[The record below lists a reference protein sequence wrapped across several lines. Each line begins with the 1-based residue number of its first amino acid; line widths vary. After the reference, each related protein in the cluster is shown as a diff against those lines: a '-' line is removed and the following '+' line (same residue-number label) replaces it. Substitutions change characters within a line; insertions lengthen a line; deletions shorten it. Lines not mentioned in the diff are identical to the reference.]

1 MRSLKS
7 MLLAASLTAIL
18 FGLSSADRPA
28 TPSAPANNYPTDSLA
43 NCIRAVLA
51 GPAAGRVWPLAVA
64 DEPAVQAFYA
74 RRSYA
79 PAWCEGTGAGPKGR
93 AALAL
98 LTQAGDYGLTPARYH
113 VLQLRALADSLA
125 QPAGAGRV
133 ARLARFEV
141 LLTDGVVQFALHL
154 RRGQLHAFTPSPLE
168 KAGVPFEPAAWV
180 ARALAAPGFAAAM
193 LRCQPPQREYRELQQ
208 ALARWRRQ
216 PAGRN
221 AQAAHSR
228 RAQQMALTLERWR
241 WAAIPESEY
250 LLVNLPAYRLEV
262 VQKGRLR
269 LSQRIIIGR
278 PGRPTPTLNSQVT
291 SFTIA
296 PEWSVPRSVAV
307 RHILPYLKANA
318 RYAPEQDFLAN
329 NNYRL
334 YDAQGRPVNPASVNW
349 LAITAQN
356 FPYTIRQS
364 PGCGNMLGNII
375 FRFPNPYGL
384 YLSDAPEPK
393 RFAHAYRALEEGCVN
408 LERPMHLAAYLLG
421 PDSTSAA
428 LPTEAQCEANP
439 QPRTIFL
446 KRPLPLH
453 VRYATCAVVA
463 GRLRFYPDV
472 YGQDATL
479 RQQLL
484 NSLATAQRSALAGR
498 SQRRNT
504 AANKDD
510 GAVLAGQP
518 E

>member
-1 MRSLKS
+1 
-7 MLLAASLTAIL
+7 MLLAASLTTIL

-28 TPSAPANNYPTDSLA
+28 ALSAPATNYPTDSLTTRIKTLLTGPTA
-43 NCIRAVLA
+43 GQVL
-51 GPAAGRVWPLAVA
+51 PMTLADGA
-64 DEPAVQAFYA
+64 AVQAFYA
-74 RRSYA
+74 KRTYSA
-79 PAWCEGTGAGPKGR
+79 AWCEGAGTGAKGR

-98 LTQAGDYGLTPARYH
+98 LARAGDYGLTPALYH
-113 VLQLRALADSLA
+113 VPQLTALADSLA
-125 QPAGAGRV
+125 HPATAAGQV
-133 ARLARFEV
+133 ARMARFEV

-168 KAGVPFEPAAWV
+168 KAGVPFRPTVWV
-180 ARALAAPGFAAAM
+180 ARALAAPSFTAAL

-216 PAGRN
+216 PGGRN
-221 AQAAHSR
+221 PAAHKR

-241 WAAIPESEY
+241 WAAIPGSEY

-262 VQKGRLR
+262 VRKGRVR

-278 PGRPTPTLNSQVT
+278 PGQPTPTLNSRIT

-296 PEWSVPRSVAV
+296 PEWNVPRSVAV

-318 RYAPEQDFLAN
+318 RYSPEQDFLAN

-334 YDAQGRPVNPASVNW
+334 FDAQGRPVNQASVNW
-349 LAITAQN
+349 QAITAQN

-364 PGCGNMLGNII
+364 PGCGNLLGNII

-393 RFAHAYRALEEGCVN
+393 RFSNQYRALEEGCVH

-453 VRYATCAVVA
+453 VRYATCAVEA

-479 RQQLL
+479 RRQLL
-484 NSLATAQRSALAGR
+484 NMQTAAQRSAQASLT
-498 SQRRNT
+498 QRRSAPAKGAGDT
-504 AANKDD
+504 A
-510 GAVLAGQP
+510 LAGQR

>member
-1 MRSLKS
+1 MRPLKF
-7 MLLAASLTAIL
+7 MLLAASLMPL
-18 FGLSSADRPA
+18 LLGLTSTDRPA
-28 TPSAPANNYPTDSLA
+28 VPSTPATNYPADSLTSRIQSLFA
-43 NCIRAVLA
+43 K
-51 GPAAGRVWPLAVA
+51 PAAGRVLPFALA
-64 DEPAVQAFYA
+64 DGPAVQAFYA
-74 RRSYA
+74 KRNYSA
-79 PAWCEGTGAGPKGR
+79 AWCEGAGAGAKGR

-98 LTQAGDYGLTPARYH
+98 LNQADDYGLTPALYH
-113 VLQLRALADSLA
+113 VPLLKALADSLA
-125 QPAGAGRV
+125 QPAGTAGQV
-133 ARLARFEV
+133 ARLARFDV

-168 KAGVPFEPAAWV
+168 KAGAPFEPAAWV
-180 ARALAAPGFAAAM
+180 ARALAAPGFAAAL
-193 LRCQPPQREYRELQQ
+193 LRCQPPQREYRELQR
-208 ALARWRRQ
+208 ALVRWRRQ

-221 AQAAHSR
+221 AQAHNR

-262 VQKGRLR
+262 VRKGRVQ
-269 LSQRIIIGR
+269 LSHRIIVGR
-278 PGRPTPTLNSQVT
+278 PGRPTPTLNSRVT

-296 PEWSVPRSVAV
+296 PEWNVPRSVAV

-318 RYAPEQDFLAN
+318 RYSPEQDFLAD

-334 YDAQGRPVNPASVNW
+334 FDAQGQPVNPATVNW
-349 LAITAQN
+349 QAITAQN
-356 FPYTIRQS
+356 FPYSIRQS
-364 PGCGNMLGNII
+364 PGCGNLLGNII

-393 RFAHAYRALEEGCVN
+393 RFANSYRALEEGCMN
-408 LERPMHLAAYLLG
+408 LERPIHLAAYLLG

-439 QPRTIFL
+439 QPRTFFL

-463 GRLRFYPDV
+463 GQLRFYPDV

-479 RQQLL
+479 RRQLL
-484 NSLATAQRSALAGR
+484 NMQAAARRSAQASLN
-498 SQRRNT
+498 QRASA
-504 AANKDD
+504 AAN
-510 GAVLAGQP
+510 GAGDTGLARQQ

>member
-1 MRSLKS
+1 

-18 FGLSSADRPA
+18 FGLTSTDRPA
-28 TPSAPANNYPTDSLA
+28 ASGIPANPNNYPTDSLA
-43 NCIRAVLA
+43 SRIKVLLA
-51 GPAAGRVWPLAVA
+51 GRTPPLLMA
-64 DEPAVQAFYA
+64 DGPTVQAFYTK
-74 RRSYA
+74 RSYSA
-79 PAWCEGTGAGPKGR
+79 AWCEGAGAGAKGR

-98 LTQAGDYGLTPARYH
+98 LTQAGDYGLTPALYH
-113 VLQLRALADSLA
+113 VPQLKALADSLA
-125 QPAGAGRV
+125 RPAGAGSQV
-133 ARLARFEV
+133 ARMARFDV
-141 LLTDGVVQFALHL
+141 LLTDGLVQFARHL
-154 RRGQLHAFTPSPLE
+154 RRGQLHAFVPSPLE
-168 KAGVPFEPAAWV
+168 KAGGPFDPAAWV
-180 ARALAAPGFAAAM
+180 ARAQAAPGFAKAL
-193 LRCQPPQREYRELQQ
+193 LRCQPPQREYQELQQ

-221 AQAAHSR
+221 ALSRNR
-228 RAQQMALTLERWR
+228 RARQMALTLERWR
-241 WAAIPESEY
+241 WTAIPESEY
-250 LLVNLPAYRLEV
+250 VLVNLPAYRLEV
-262 VQKGRLR
+262 VRRGRVR

-278 PGRPTPTLNSQVT
+278 PGQPTPTLNSRIT

-296 PEWSVPRSVAV
+296 PEWNVPRGVAV

-318 RYAPEQDFLAN
+318 RYSPEQDFLAN

-334 YDAQGRPVNPASVNW
+334 FDAQGQPVNPATVNW
-349 LAITAQN
+349 QTVTAQN

-364 PGCGNMLGNII
+364 PGCGNLLGNII

-393 RFAHAYRALEEGCVN
+393 RFTHTYRALEEGSVH
-408 LERPMHLAAYLLG
+408 LERPVHLAAYLLG
-421 PDSTSAA
+421 PDSTNAA

-479 RQQLL
+479 RRQLL
-484 NSLATAQRSALAGR
+484 NTQAAAQRSAQPSP
-498 SQRRNT
+498 SQRQSPVANGAGDT
-504 AANKDD
+504 AF
-510 GAVLAGQP
+510 AGKRK
-518 E
+518 

>member
-1 MRSLKS
+1 
-7 MLLAASLTAIL
+7 MLLAASLTTML
-18 FGLSSADRPA
+18 FGLTSADRPA
-28 TPSAPANNYPTDSLA
+28 ARGGPSNNYPVDSLTS
-43 NCIRAVLA
+43 CIRSLLA
-51 GPAAGRVWPLAVA
+51 GPAAGQVLPLALA
-64 DEPAVQAFYA
+64 DGAAVQAFYA
-74 RRSYA
+74 KRTYSA
-79 PAWCEGTGAGPKGR
+79 AWCEGAGAGAKGR

-98 LTQAGDYGLTPARYH
+98 LAQAGDYGLLPALYH
-113 VLQLRALADSLA
+113 VPQLKALADSLA
-125 QPAGAGRV
+125 QPAGAGGQA
-133 ARLARFEV
+133 ARLARFDV
-141 LLTDGVVQFALHL
+141 LLTDGVVQFARHL

-168 KAGVPFEPAAWV
+168 KAGAPFVPAAWV
-180 ARALAAPGFAAAM
+180 ARALAAPGFEAAL

-221 AQAAHSR
+221 ASAHNR

-262 VQKGRLR
+262 VRQGRVR
-269 LSQRIIIGR
+269 LSQRVIIGR
-278 PGRPTPTLNSQVT
+278 PGQPTPTLNSRVT

-296 PEWSVPRSVAV
+296 PEWNVPRSVAV
-307 RHILPYLKANA
+307 RHILPYLKVNA
-318 RYAPEQDFLAN
+318 KYSPEQDFLAN

-334 YDAQGRPVNPASVNW
+334 FDAQGRPVNPATVNW
-349 LAITAQN
+349 QAITAQN

-364 PGCGNMLGNII
+364 AGCGNLLGNII

-393 RFAHAYRALEEGCVN
+393 QFGHAYRALEEGCMN

-453 VRYATCAVVA
+453 VRYATCAVAA

-479 RQQLL
+479 RRQLL
-484 NSLATAQRSALAGR
+484 NMQAAAQSNAQASL
-498 SQRRNT
+498 SQRHRAPVKGAGDT
-504 AANKDD
+504 ALT
-510 GAVLAGQP
+510 GLP
-518 E
+518 LE

>member
-1 MRSLKS
+1 MTSRIRSLLNS
-7 MLLAASLTAIL
+7 
-18 FGLSSADRPA
+18 PA
-28 TPSAPANNYPTDSLA
+28 TGQAL
-43 NCIRAVLA
+43 
-51 GPAAGRVWPLAVA
+51 PLALA
-64 DEPAVQAFYA
+64 DGATVRAFYV
-74 RRSYA
+74 RRSYSA
-79 PAWCEGTGAGPKGR
+79 AWCAGTGAKGQ

-98 LTQAGDYGLTPARYH
+98 LAQAGDYGLVPARYH
-113 VLQLRALADSLA
+113 VPQLRALADSLA
-125 QPAGAGRV
+125 QPADAVGQV

-168 KAGVPFEPAAWV
+168 KTGAPFVPAVWV
-180 ARALAAPGFAAAM
+180 ARALAAPGFAAAL

-221 AQAAHSR
+221 PSAHNR
-228 RAQQMALTLERWR
+228 RTQQMALTLERWR
-241 WAAIPESEY
+241 WQAIPESEY
-250 LLVNLPAYRLEV
+250 VLVNLPAYRLEV
-262 VQKGRLR
+262 VRKGQVR

-278 PGRPTPTLNSQVT
+278 PGQPTPTLNSRLT

-296 PEWSVPRSVAV
+296 PEWNVPRSVAV
-307 RHILPYLKANA
+307 RHILPYLKVNA
-318 RYAPEQDFLAN
+318 RYSPEQDFLAN

-334 YDAQGRPVNPASVNW
+334 FDAQDRPVNPASVNW
-349 LAITAQN
+349 QAITAQN

-364 PGCGNMLGNII
+364 PGCGNLLGNII

-393 RFAHAYRALEEGCVN
+393 RFARPYRALEEGCMN
-408 LERPMHLAAYLLG
+408 LERPVHLAAYLLG

-453 VRYATCAVVA
+453 VRYATCAVEA

-479 RQQLL
+479 RRQLL
-484 NSLATAQRSALAGR
+484 NMHKAPQRSMQASLKQHR
-498 SQRRNT
+498 SK
-504 AANKDD
+504 AAN
-510 GAVLAGQP
+510 GANGTAFAGQRD
-518 E
+518 

>member
-1 MRSLKS
+1 MCALKPL
-7 MLLAASLTAIL
+7 LLAISLTTSL
-18 FGLSSADRPA
+18 SGLCSANCPV
-28 TPSAPANNYPTDSLA
+28 APGGLANNYPTDSLTSRIKSLLNSPA
-43 NCIRAVLA
+43 T
-51 GPAAGRVWPLAVA
+51 GPALPLALA
-64 DEPAVQAFYA
+64 DGPALRAFYA
-74 RRSYA
+74 KRSYSA
-79 PAWCEGTGAGPKGR
+79 AWCAGAGAGAKGR

-98 LTQAGDYGLTPARYH
+98 LARAGDYGLVPARYH
-113 VLQLRALADSLA
+113 VPQLRALADSLA
-125 QPAGAGRV
+125 HPANAAGQV

-168 KAGVPFEPAAWV
+168 KTGAPFKPAVWV
-180 ARALAAPGFAAAM
+180 ARALAAPGFAAAL

-221 AQAAHSR
+221 PSARNR

-241 WAAIPESEY
+241 WQAIPESEY
-250 LLVNLPAYRLEV
+250 VLVNLPAYRLEV
-262 VQKGRLR
+262 VRRGRVR

-278 PGRPTPTLNSQVT
+278 PGQPTPTLNSRLT

-296 PEWSVPRSVAV
+296 PEWNVPRSVAV
-307 RHILPYLKANA
+307 RHILPYLKVNA
-318 RYAPEQDFLAN
+318 RYSPEQDFLAN

-334 YDAQGRPVNPASVNW
+334 FDAQDRPVNPASVNW
-349 LAITAQN
+349 QAITAQN

-364 PGCGNMLGNII
+364 PGCGNLLGNII

-393 RFAHAYRALEEGCVN
+393 RFAHPYRALEEGCMN

-453 VRYATCAVVA
+453 VRYATCAVEA

-479 RQQLL
+479 RRQLL
-484 NSLATAQRSALAGR
+484 NMQKAAQRSMPASL
-498 SQRRNT
+498 SQRRKAPAT
-504 AANKDD
+504 GAGDAAF
-510 GAVLAGQP
+510 AGQRD
-518 E
+518 